1 MKISNGEIYNTRE
14 SLDKL
19 MAAKMPI
26 KTCYQLAKIARLLSD
41 HIAIIGQLKDK
52 LITTYG
58 TLPEKGPPRPVITP
72 GDENWSKFSEELGVL
87 MGEEV
92 ELEFDVVKLPLN
104 LEIEPWVIFALER
117 FVELEEVAE
126 VEPKK

>member
-1 MKISNGEIYNTRE
+1 MKISNGEIYNTRAP
-14 SLDKL
+14 LDKL
-19 MAAKMPI
+19 MATKMPI
-26 KTCYQLAKIARLLSD
+26 KTCYELAKIARLLSD
-41 HIAIIGQLKDK
+41 HIAIVGQMKDK

-92 ELEFDVVKLPLN
+92 ELDFEVVALPLN
-104 LEIEPWVIFALER
+104 LEIEPWIIFTLER
-117 FVELEEVAE
+117 FVKLEEAVA
-126 VEPKK
+126 VDPRK